1 MALQRAHQQEAGQA
15 IRSAQLKMVGSCR
28 NEDDRQRLEALQQ
41 HARELG
47 IADQVEW
54 HVNVTFSELTTLL
67 AGAVAGLHTMVD
79 EHFGISVVEYMAA
92 GVIPIAND
100 SGGPREDIVVP
111 EVVEEGVTQATGY
124 LASTAQEYAD
134 AIGEVLAMEQQE
146 RLRIAAAAQRHASKF
161 STERFLKDFTAA
173 VLPLLPRAQA

>member
-1 MALQRAHQQEAGQA
+1 VRGWCAAPQRAHQQEAGQA

-67 AGAVAGLHTMVD
+67 AGLRRIKA
-79 EHFGISVVEYMAA
+79 
-92 GVIPIAND
+92 
-100 SGGPREDIVVP
+100 SG
-111 EVVEEGVTQATGY
+111 
-124 LASTAQEYAD
+124 
-134 AIGEVLAMEQQE
+134 
-146 RLRIAAAAQRHASKF
+146 K
-161 STERFLKDFTAA
+161 
-173 VLPLLPRAQA
+173 